1 MAYKKKE
8 KENAPVNNSAPSSPA
23 DREKLKV
30 MLEEI
35 VHAMRRADD
44 EKVSIKEIKDEI
56 KKQFGIAPK
65 YSGKMAKTMYKHE
78 FDLVKA
84 ENSEFEELYEQIIG
98 GDGNFADNEED

>member
-23 DREKLKV
+23 DREKLKM

-56 KKQFGIAPK
+56 KKQFGVAPK
-65 YSGKMAKTMYKHE
+65 YSGKMAKTMYKHAYDE
-78 FDLVKA
+78 VKA
-84 ENSEFEELYEQIIG
+84 EHTEFEELYETIVG
-98 GDGNFADNEED
+98 GDSQFTSDED

>member
-1 MAYKKKE
+1 MAYVKKE
-8 KENAPVNNSAPSSPA
+8 KAAPLNNSAPSSPA
-23 DREKLKV
+23 DREKLKA

-35 VHAMRRADD
+35 VRAMRRADD
-44 EKVSIKEIKDEI
+44 ERVSIKEIKDEI

-78 FDLVKA
+78 FDSVKA

-98 GDGNFADNEED
+98 GGTDDSDD

>member
-1 MAYKKKE
+1 MARPKKQPDT
-8 KENAPVNNSAPSSPA
+8 APVTNAAPSSPA
-23 DREKLKV
+23 DREKLRT

-65 YSGKMAKTMYKHE
+65 YTGKMAKTMYKHA
-78 FDLVKA
+78 FDEVKA
-84 ENSEFEELYEQIIG
+84 ENSEFEDLYQTIVEGIS
-98 GDGNFADNEED
+98 EDQ

>member
-1 MAYKKKE
+1 MARPKKIKDD
-8 KENAPVNNSAPSSPA
+8 APINNSAPSSPA

-65 YSGKMAKTMYKHE
+65 YSGKMAKVMYKHA
-78 FDLVKA
+78 FDEVKA
-84 ENSEFEELYEQIIG
+84 ENSEFEELYETIIG
-98 GDGNFADNEED
+98 GDSQFTSDDED